1 MAVKSLR
8 VQGTGVIHNIRVPES
23 LSRGGVG
30 GGVGKVLT
38 TFCRPSMR
46 LPTMMRRPLSSW
58 KSELSSSHE
67 RSHTSELIFSV
78 FCPMKL
84 VVMTGL
90 TSMISAL
97 PVTVFA
103 STAKRAQ
110 GGREV
115 DGREMEAYSER
126 NREKGRL

>member
-1 MAVKSLR
+1 MREGIQSL
-8 VQGTGVIHNIRVPES
+8 G
-23 LSRGGVG
+23 RG
-30 GGVGKVLT
+30 KRRALT

-46 LPTMMRRPLSSW
+46 LPTTMRRPLSSW

-67 RSHTSELIFSV
+67 RSHTSELSFSV

-90 TSMISAL
+90 TSTISAL

-103 STAKRAQ
+103 STAKKAKGAVRW
-110 GGREV
+110 
-115 DGREMEAYSER
+115 MEEKGEASDTR
-126 NREKGRL
+126 RREKKKKEG